1 VGTDAPAPDRAP
13 WRALGWRG
21 LASGALS
28 GLLAAAVALGV
39 AELIAGIT
47 GPLGSPVVAVGGAAI
62 DMTPIP
68 VKDFA
73 IVHFGSHDKTA
84 LISGIFVLLAIFAV
98 VIGVLA
104 RRWLAAGLAGLTIFG
119 ALGVSAALTRPTAAA
134 TDVLPTLIGVAAG
147 MAALILLIR
156 AARGGRSELGTVR
169 DTALETAQAAER
181 DPEGYR
187 GLEAA
192 KAGTPDTVDHGTD
205 TVDHVMDTVD
215 HGTDTVDHGTDTVDH
230 GTDTVDHGP
239 DTVDH
244 GPDTGP
250 GQRLV
255 PGRRGFLAAG
265 AGMVVV
271 AAAAGAGG
279 DLLLRRFSATT
290 ARNQVRLPAAA
301 KAAPALPADAKLDVS
316 GISSFYTPNNSFY
329 RVDTDLVLPQVSPD
343 QWTLQISGMVDRPV
357 ELSFAD
363 LLRQPLTEADITLV
377 CVSNEVGGPYA
388 GNARWLGA
396 SLPALLRRAGVR
408 SGADQLLSTSV
419 DGMTIST
426 PVSAIMDGRNAVL
439 AVGMNGQPL
448 PIAHGFPARMVVPG
462 LYGYTSATKWITK
475 LELTTFA
482 AQKAYWT
489 QRGYAAQAPIKTES
503 RIDVP
508 KPLSQV
514 SKGQVAVA
522 GVAWAPHRGI
532 SAVEVSVDNGAWH
545 EARLAAADGIDTW
558 RQWVWNWDAAPGL
571 HQLQV
576 RATDGTGATQ
586 TSSRTGVFPSGATG
600 WDSVVVTVT

>member
-1 VGTDAPAPDRAP
+1 MTRWSQLSTRRRPARADAPRPERGSRRAP
-13 WRALGWRG
+13 GWRG
-21 LASGALS
+21 LASGGLS

-119 ALGVSAALTRPTAAA
+119 ALGVSAALTRPTAGA
-134 TDVLPTLIGVAAG
+134 TDVLPTLAGVAAG
-147 MAALILLIR
+147 MAALMLLIQV
-156 AARGGRSELGTVR
+156 GR
-169 DTALETAQAAER
+169 
-181 DPEGYR
+181 
-187 GLEAA
+187 
-192 KAGTPDTVDHGTD
+192 
-205 TVDHVMDTVD
+205 
-215 HGTDTVDHGTDTVDH
+215 
-230 GTDTVDHGP
+230 
-239 DTVDH
+239 
-244 GPDTGP
+244 P
-250 GQRLV
+250 GQRFV

-265 AGMVVV
+265 AGMAVV
-271 AAAAGAGG
+271 AVVAGAGG

-301 KAAPALPADAKLDVS
+301 RAAPPLPAGAKLDVS

-343 QWTLQISGMVDRPV
+343 QWTLRISGMVDRPV

-396 SLPALLRRAGVR
+396 SLPALLRRAGLR
-408 SGADQLLSTSV
+408 SGADQVLSTSV

-426 PVSAIMDGRNAVL
+426 PVSAIMDGRNALL

-462 LYGYTSATKWITK
+462 LYGYTSATKWVTK
-475 LELTTFA
+475 LKLTTFA

-514 SKGQVAVA
+514 PKGQVAVA

-532 SAVEVSVDNGAWH
+532 AAVEVSVDNGGWH
-545 EARLAAADGIDTW
+545 EARLTAADGLDTW
-558 RQWVWNWDAAPGL
+558 RQWVWNWDATPGL

-576 RATDGTGATQ
+576 RATDGTGSTQ
-586 TSSRTGVFPSGATG
+586 TSSRTGVFPNGATG

>member
-1 VGTDAPAPDRAP
+1 MRTDAPVPDRGP

-62 DMTPIP
+62 DMTPIT

-84 LISGIFVLLAIFAV
+84 LVSGIFVLLAIFAV

-104 RRWLAAGLAGLTIFG
+104 RRWLAAGLAGLTVFG
-119 ALGVSAALTRPTAAA
+119 ALGVSAALTRPTAGA
-134 TDVLPTLIGVAAG
+134 TDVLPTLAGVAAG
-147 MAALILLIR
+147 MAALILLVQP
-156 AARGGRSELGTVR
+156 GKP
-169 DTALETAQAAER
+169 DTAPHGE
-181 DPEGYR
+181 
-187 GLEAA
+187 
-192 KAGTPDTVDHGTD
+192 PDTAPHGE
-205 TVDHVMDTVD
+205 
-215 HGTDTVDHGTDTVDH
+215 
-230 GTDTVDHGP
+230 P
-239 DTVDH
+239 DTAPH
-244 GPDTGP
+244 GEADADQSPQMPRP
-250 GQRLV
+250 GA
-255 PGRRGFLAAG
+255 FLAAA
-265 AGMVVV
+265 AGMAVV

-279 DLLLRRFSATT
+279 DLLLRRFSAST
-290 ARNQVRLPAAA
+290 ARSQVRLPAAA
-301 KAAPALPADAKLDVS
+301 KAAPPLPAGAKPDVS

-396 SLPALLRRAGVR
+396 SLPALLRRAGLR
-408 SGADQLLSTSV
+408 SGADQVLSTSV

-426 PVSAIMDGRNAVL
+426 PVSAIMDGRNALL

-462 LYGYTSATKWITK
+462 LYGYTSATKWVTK

-514 SKGQVAVA
+514 PKGQVAVA
-522 GVAWAPHRGI
+522 GVAWAPHRGV

-545 EARLAAADGIDTW
+545 EARLAAADGLDTW
-558 RQWVWNWDAAPGL
+558 RQWVWNWDATPGL

-586 TSSRTGVFPSGATG
+586 TSSRTGVFPNGATG

>member
-119 ALGVSAALTRPTAAA
+119 ALGVSAALTRPTAGA
-134 TDVLPTLIGVAAG
+134 TDVLPTLGGVAAG

-156 AARGGRSELGTVR
+156 AARSGHSEMGTVGH
-169 DTALETAQAAER
+169 TGLETAQAAER

-187 GLEAA
+187 GLEMA

-215 HGTDTVDHGTDTVDH
+215 HATDTVDHEPG
-230 GTDTVDHGP
+230 TVDHGP

-265 AGMVVV
+265 AGMIVV

-301 KAAPALPADAKLDVS
+301 KAAPPLAAGAKLDVS
-316 GISSFYTPNNSFY
+316 GISSFYTPNNGFY

-462 LYGYTSATKWITK
+462 LYGYTSATKWVTK

-514 SKGQVAVA
+514 PKGQVAVA
-522 GVAWAPHRGI
+522 GMAWAPHRGI

-545 EARLAAADGIDTW
+545 EAQLAAADGIDTW
-558 RQWVWNWDAAPGL
+558 RQWVWHWDAAPGL